1 MDDKTLINDAYEFV
15 SNIGWWFAL
24 DGLKEGITIIHQL
37 HWTRQ
42 WRVVDFNLEKLAHL
56 PPIYK
61 PFICLSCH
69 LYFVFHQPHN
79 IQLPRLCFWVNQIM
93 GHVFF
98 VFHVCF
104 VDMMKLME
112 NVESFILHKCRRTIV
127 GCCLPNDTSIHH
139 NTTSSCSTRVI
150 LPVNIWLT
158 FNHSFSC

>member
-79 IQLPRLCFWVNQIM
+79 IQLSTLVFLGESDYGTCF
-93 GHVFF
+93 F
-98 VFHVCF
+98 C
-104 VDMMKLME
+104 
-112 NVESFILHKCRRTIV
+112 
-127 GCCLPNDTSIHH
+127 
-139 NTTSSCSTRVI
+139 
-150 LPVNIWLT
+150 
-158 FNHSFSC
+158 FSCMFRGYDEINGECRVVHFA